1 MSIILCGPPLSG
13 KSYFG
18 KRISERLG
26 WTFIET
32 DQLIEERYC
41 SFSSAQLSPTGLISS
56 IEKEFIPILKLSC
69 REIYKKHGNSF
80 FRQIEQQ
87 ATEQL
92 ASMPPAKR
100 IIATGGGTLELDQ
113 NVRNLK
119 QIGRL
124 LYLKTDRALLLTRLK
139 SLQELPAYLDPSRL
153 KQSYEQSYE
162 QSYLELVEK
171 RSAQFERHADIIVP
185 IQQQSEEELMQLF
198 CQLCNQEI

>member
-26 WTFIET
+26 WTLIET
-32 DQLIEERYC
+32 DQLIEERY
-41 SFSSAQLSPTGLISS
+41 SAQLSPTGLISS
-56 IEKEFIPILKLSC
+56 VEKEFEPIPKLSC

-87 ATEQL
+87 AIEQL
-92 ASMPPAKR
+92 ASMPPAKH
-100 IIATGGGTLELDQ
+100 IIATGGGALELDQ

-119 QIGRL
+119 HAGRL
-124 LYLKTDRALLLTRLK
+124 LYLKTDSELLLTRLK
-139 SLQELPAYLDPSRL
+139 SRQELPAYLDPS
-153 KQSYEQSYE
+153 QPV

-171 RSAQFERHADIIVP
+171 RSALFERHADIIVP